1 MEKIEKLKTFLLQSP
16 DDPFLKHAL
25 ALEYIKQGDD
35 RSAKELFVGILTR
48 DPAYIGSY
56 YHLAHLLQRSGDLES
71 AKLWYE
77 KGLTAAKKAGDEHAF
92 RELQAA
98 YDDLMD

>member
-1 MEKIEKLKTFLLQSP
+1 MDKIEKLKTFLLESP

-25 ALEYIKQGDD
+25 ALEFVKKGHNMAA
-35 RSAKELFVGILTR
+35 RELFIEVLTR

-56 YHLAHLLQRSGDLES
+56 YHLAHLFVQSGDEEKARS
-71 AKLWYE
+71 WYE
-77 KGLTAAKKAGDEHAF
+77 KGLVAAKKAGDDHAY

-98 YDDLMD
+98 YEDLME